1 MKNGK
6 FEVGDIVA
14 GKKNPRIQYGTTNY
28 QMSRARV
35 TKVDGPNMTVEILHH
50 MEKTRVGHK
59 FCVEND
65 PGTFELVGIAG
76 DDYPDRA
83 ALIINRYGAE
93 LTADLAADGKI
104 TSAKAVCSPHDSF
117 SIHAGI
123 GLLLERL
130 GFPKPAEQ
138 GETEDKVDSEP
149 EPEPYKPQVG
159 DLVRVTRLAP
169 WSNNGGLRVGDL
181 ARIVAFYRTNQEL
194 LYVSCPKK
202 SCYIGD
208 GADRPVS
215 GPVMLLDS
223 DMYELIERQPDRW

>member
-14 GKKNPRIQYGTTNY
+14 GKKIPREHYGITNHL
-28 QMSRARV
+28 MTRAKVIDAEANYMNVRILEHTDRRYIGRV
-35 TKVDGPNMTVEILHH
+35 FGVV
-50 MEKTRVGHK
+50 
-59 FCVEND
+59 ND
-65 PGTFELVGIAG
+65 QETFRLVGFG
-76 DDYPDRA
+76 DNYPDSAVLVVTR
-83 ALIINRYGAE
+83 NGAE
-93 LTADLAADGKI
+93 LTANLAADGKI

-138 GETEDKVDSEP
+138 GETESKADS

-169 WSNNGGLRVGDL
+169 WANNGGLRVGDL
-181 ARIVAFYRTNQEL
+181 ARIVAFYRTDQET
-194 LYVSCPKK
+194 LYVSCPRK
-202 SCYIGD
+202 SNYIGD

-215 GPVMLLDS
+215 GPVMMLDS
-223 DMYELIERQPDRW
+223 GMYELIERQPDRW

>member
-14 GKKNPRIQYGTTNY
+14 GKKNPRAHYGITDQYMT
-28 QMSRARV
+28 RARV
-35 TKVDGPNMTVEILHH
+35 TNVFFDRMTVEILEHVD
-50 MEKTRVGHK
+50 TCYVGRK
-59 FCVEND
+59 FEVVND
-65 PGTFELVGIAG
+65 PASFQLVGFG
-76 DDYPDRA
+76 DNYPDSA
-83 ALIINRYGAE
+83 VLVINRYGAE
-93 LTADLAADGKI
+93 LTANLAADGKLA
-104 TSAKAVCSPHDSF
+104 SAKAVCSPHDSF

-138 GETEDKVDSEP
+138 GETEDKTAS

-215 GPVMLLDS
+215 GHVMLLDS

>member
-14 GKKNPRIQYGTTNY
+14 GKENPRIQYDPTNY

-35 TKVDGPNMTVEILHH
+35 TQVDGPNMYVEILHH
-50 MEKTRVGHK
+50 MNKTHVGHE
-59 FCVEND
+59 FWVEND
-65 PGTFELVGIAG
+65 PETFELVARAG

-83 ALIINRYGAE
+83 ALVIKRIGAE
-93 LTADLAADGKI
+93 LTAVLSADGKL
-104 TSAKAVCSPHDSF
+104 TLARATCSPHDTF
-117 SIHAGI
+117 NIHTGVS
-123 GLLLERL
+123 LLLERL

-138 GETEDKVDSEP
+138 GETEGKDDS

-169 WSNNGGLRVGDL
+169 WSDNGGLRVGDL

-208 GADRPVS
+208 NADRPVS
-215 GPVMLLDS
+215 GHVMLLDS
-223 DMYELIERQPDRW
+223 DMCELIERQPDRW

>member
-14 GKKNPRIQYGTTNY
+14 GKKNPRAHYGITDQYMT
-28 QMSRARV
+28 RARV
-35 TKVDGPNMTVEILHH
+35 TNVFFDLMTVEILEHVD
-50 MEKTRVGHK
+50 TCYVGRK
-59 FCVEND
+59 FEVAND
-65 PGTFELVGIAG
+65 PASFRLVGFG
-76 DDYPDRA
+76 DNYPDSAVLVVTR
-83 ALIINRYGAE
+83 NGAE
-93 LTADLAADGKI
+93 LTANLAADGKLA
-104 TSAKAVCSPHDSF
+104 SAKAVCSPHDSF

-138 GETEDKVDSEP
+138 GETEGKDDS

-169 WSNNGGLRVGDL
+169 LSNNGGLRVGDL

-215 GPVMLLDS
+215 GHVMLLDS
-223 DMYELIERQPDRW
+223 DMYELIKRQPGRW

>member
-14 GKKNPRIQYGTTNY
+14 GKKNPRIQYALTNY

-35 TKVDGPNMTVEILHH
+35 TQVDGPNMYVEILHH
-50 MEKTRVGHK
+50 MNKTHVGHE
-59 FCVEND
+59 FWVEND
-65 PGTFELVGIAG
+65 PETFELVARVG
-76 DDYPDRA
+76 DNYPDSA
-83 ALIINRYGAE
+83 VLIITRNGAE
-93 LTADLAADGKI
+93 LTANLAADGKLA
-104 TSAKAVCSPHDSF
+104 SAKAVCSPHDAF

-138 GETEDKVDSEP
+138 GETEGKDDS

-169 WSNNGGLRVGDL
+169 WANDCGLRVGDL

-208 GADRPVS
+208 SADRPVS
-215 GPVMLLDS
+215 GHVMLLDS
-223 DMYELIERQPDRW
+223 GMYELIERQPDRW

>member
-14 GKKNPRIQYGTTNY
+14 GKKIPREHYGITNHL
-28 QMSRARV
+28 MTRAKVIDAEANYMNVRILDHTDRRYIDRV
-35 TKVDGPNMTVEILHH
+35 FGVV
-50 MEKTRVGHK
+50 
-59 FCVEND
+59 ND
-65 PGTFELVGIAG
+65 QETFRLVGFG
-76 DDYPDRA
+76 DNYPDSA
-83 ALIINRYGAE
+83 VLVINRYGAE

-159 DLVRVTRLAP
+159 DLIRVTRLAP
-169 WSNNGGLRVGDL
+169 WANNGGLRVGDL
-181 ARIVAFYRTNQEL
+181 ARIVAFYQRDRDV

-202 SCYIGD
+202 SGYIGD

-215 GPVMLLDS
+215 GHVTLLDS
-223 DMYELIERQPDRW
+223 GMYELIERQPDRW

>member
-14 GKKNPRIQYGTTNY
+14 GKKTPREHYGITNY

-35 TKVDGPNMTVEILHH
+35 TQVDGPNMAVEILHH
-50 MEKTRVGHK
+50 MEKTRIGHK
-59 FCVEND
+59 FWVEND
-65 PGTFELVGIAG
+65 PETFELVTRAG
-76 DDYPDRA
+76 DNYPDSA
-83 ALIINRYGAE
+83 VLVINRYGAE

-138 GETEDKVDSEP
+138 GETESKADS

-169 WSNNGGLRVGDL
+169 WDNNGGLRVGDL

-202 SCYIGD
+202 SNYIGD

-215 GPVMLLDS
+215 GHVMLLDS

>member
-14 GKKNPRIQYGTTNY
+14 GKENPRIPYSFTNHE
-28 QMSRARV
+28 MRRARV
-35 TKVDGPNMTVEILHH
+35 TAVEGRDMNVEIFSHTD
-50 MEKTRVGHK
+50 KACVGRK
-59 FCVEND
+59 FWVEND

-83 ALIINRYGAE
+83 ALIITRNGAE
-93 LTADLAADGKI
+93 LTANLAADGEL
-104 TSAKAVCSPHDSF
+104 TSAKAVCSPHDAF

-138 GETEDKVDSEP
+138 GETEGKADP

-215 GPVMLLDS
+215 GHVMLLDS